1 MIETWSSEAS
11 VPQRKMSL
19 EEEEKLRALGYVGG
33 KSSGDLLKGALPD
46 PKDKIGEFRTL
57 YTAKRFEWEG
67 KLEEAEKYYREVIR
81 MSPQVPWNYVNLAIL
96 LSQRQN
102 MPGAIEALKE
112 GLARMPDNFVLLSR
126 LSHFYMRVGKLNE
139 AYDTSQAALKQD
151 SQYFDAL
158 VISGWVLDAW
168 GRQEEASEYLK
179 RALDIEPENKL
190 IRMRYAYAL
199 AGLGRTQDAL
209 EIYAQLRKEAPD
221 DYRVYSEM
229 GIIYSSLGEMVLAQ
243 ENFKKAV
250 DVNPSPE
257 TYLNYSAVLERV
269 GDLKEAIRYLKLY
282 LQITQEGNTPR
293 KREAERALADW
304 ERRLR

>member
-1 MIETWSSEAS
+1 VIETWSSEAS

-158 VISGWVLDAW
+158 AGFWMLGGD
-168 GRQEEASEYLK
+168 K
-179 RALDIEPENKL
+179 RKPRNI
-190 IRMRYAYAL
+190 
-199 AGLGRTQDAL
+199 
-209 EIYAQLRKEAPD
+209 
-221 DYRVYSEM
+221 
-229 GIIYSSLGEMVLAQ
+229 
-243 ENFKKAV
+243 
-250 DVNPSPE
+250 
-257 TYLNYSAVLERV
+257 
-269 GDLKEAIRYLKLY
+269 LKELWTL
-282 LQITQEGNTPR
+282 NR
-293 KREAERALADW
+293 KTSSSG
-304 ERRLR
+304 

>member
-1 MIETWSSEAS
+1 
-11 VPQRKMSL
+11 
-19 EEEEKLRALGYVGG
+19 
-33 KSSGDLLKGALPD
+33 
-46 PKDKIGEFRTL
+46 
-57 YTAKRFEWEG
+57 
-67 KLEEAEKYYREVIR
+67 
-81 MSPQVPWNYVNLAIL
+81 
-96 LSQRQN
+96 
-102 MPGAIEALKE
+102 
-112 GLARMPDNFVLLSR
+112 
-126 LSHFYMRVGKLNE
+126 
-139 AYDTSQAALKQD
+139 
-151 SQYFDAL
+151 
-158 VISGWVLDAW
+158 
-168 GRQEEASEYLK
+168 
-179 RALDIEPENKL
+179 
-190 IRMRYAYAL
+190 MRYAYAL